1 MFNRTAKVNSG
12 YLTETQLKKAGL
24 CKFGANVQISR
35 DCTIVGPE
43 NISLGN
49 NVRIDGYSILSAATG
64 ALRIG
69 NNVHIGAFSYLVCK
83 KGISIGSYS
92 TLSQGVR
99 IYSVSDDYSG
109 LTMTNPTIPSR
120 YKNLVE
126 GEVVLQEH
134 VIIGSGAIILPNV
147 TIGEGVA
154 VGALSMIKVSLPEW
168 GIYAGVPA
176 KLIRSRGR
184 DLLELVD
191 ELNKEPD

>member
-1 MFNRTAKVNSG
+1 
-12 YLTETQLKKAGL
+12 
-24 CKFGANVQISR
+24 
-35 DCTIVGPE
+35 
-43 NISLGN
+43 
-49 NVRIDGYSILSAATG
+49 VRIDGYSILSAATG

-83 KGISIGSYS
+83 KGIKIGSYC

-120 YKNLVE
+120 YKSLAA

-134 VIIGSGAIILPNV
+134 VIIGSGTIILPNV
-147 TIGEGVA
+147 TVGEGAA
-154 VGALSMIKVSLPEW
+154 VGALSLIKVSLPEW

-176 KLIRSRGR
+176 KLVRSRRR
-184 DLLELVD
+184 DLLELIKGFNNEQD
-191 ELNKEPD
+191 

>member
-1 MFNRTAKVNSG
+1 MFSRTAKLNSG
-12 YLTETQLKKAGL
+12 YLTESQLKKTG
-24 CKFGANVQISR
+24 FREIGANVQISR
-35 DCTIVGPE
+35 DSTVVGPE
-43 NISLGN
+43 NISLGS

-64 ALRIG
+64 DLRIG

-83 KGISIGSYS
+83 KGITIGSFC

-120 YKNLVE
+120 YKNLTE

-134 VIIGSGAIILPNV
+134 VIIGSGTIILPNV
-147 TIGEGVA
+147 TVGEGVA

-176 KLIRSRGR
+176 KLIRSRR
-184 DLLELVD
+184 RELV
-191 ELNKEPD
+191 ELVKEFNNGQD